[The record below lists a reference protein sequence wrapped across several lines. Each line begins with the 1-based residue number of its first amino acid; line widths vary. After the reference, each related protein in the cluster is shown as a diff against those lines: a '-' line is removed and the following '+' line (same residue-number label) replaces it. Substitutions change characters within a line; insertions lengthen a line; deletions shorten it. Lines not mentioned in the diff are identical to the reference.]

1 MKKSDLLLFSLKQ
14 KIWMLQIALP
24 VVFILGLGSG
34 WLVWGRSAPVQPVAA
49 AAAEATP
56 DPAQRYDV
64 PIADAPSLGP
74 ENAPVTIVEFSDY
87 QCPFCVRWYN
97 DVFIRLMSE
106 YKDQVRFVYRDF
118 PLTSIHPDAQPAA
131 EAAHCAGEQDAYWK
145 FHDALFSD
153 KYGLG
158 TQAYQQYA
166 AEIGLDAAAFN
177 TCISERRYKAKVE
190 EGINL
195 AFGVNVRSTPTFFI
209 NGLMVVGAQ
218 PYEVFK
224 QKIDAELAG
233 TK

>member
-14 KIWMLQIALP
+14 KIWMLQLAMP
-24 VVFILGLGSG
+24 VLFMLGLGSG
-34 WLVWGRSAPVQPVAA
+34 WLVWGRSAPVQPAA
-49 AAAEATP
+49 AVAP
-56 DPAQRYDV
+56 DANQRYDV

-74 ENAPVTIVEFSDY
+74 DNAPVTIIEFSDY
-87 QCPFCVRWYN
+87 QCTYCISWHNEVYG
-97 DVFIRLMSE
+97 RLMSE

-145 FHDALFSD
+145 FHDALFSN

-166 AEIGLDAAAFN
+166 AEIGLDTAAFN
-177 TCISERRYKAKVE
+177 ACISERRYQAKVE
-190 EGINL
+190 DGINL

-224 QKIDAELAG
+224 QRIDAELAG
-233 TK
+233 VK